1 MKNQLKI
8 GSFLSYLQMGLGIV
22 IGIVYTPFM
31 IRLLGQS
38 EYGLYNTASSTI
50 SMLSVLS
57 LGFNSS
63 YIRYYSRYKQK
74 NDVEKI
80 YKLNGLFLII
90 FLVIGFIALTCG
102 LYLSNH
108 LDIVFA
114 SGLTEKE
121 YETAR
126 ILMILL
132 TINLAVSFPMSVFS
146 NIISAHE
153 RFLYLRIVGML
164 KTVFGPLVTLPLL
177 LMGYRSVAM
186 VAVTVLIALI
196 SDILYFVYVIFVLKN
211 KFIFHGFE
219 KGIFKNLFVYTMFIA
234 VNMVIDQIN
243 WNIGKILLG
252 RFNGTTAVAVFS
264 VGYSL
269 SNYYMSFSTAI
280 SSVFTPRIHHIINST
295 KENILKQKEMLTDL
309 FIKVGRIQFLI
320 LGLIASGLVFF
331 GREFILVYWA
341 GPGYEDAY
349 YVALLLIFPLT
360 IPLIQNLGIEIQ
372 RAENKHRFRSIVY
385 AGMAIMNLI
394 LSWYLCQFYGAIGGA
409 VGTALSYIVANGLIM
424 NIYYHRECNINIILF
439 WKNILQIFKGLII
452 PICLGIAINIFID
465 YSGFL
470 KFVGVIVIYSATYFI
485 SMWLFSMN
493 EFEKSLVKQSIR
505 KVRKK

>member
-50 SMLSVLS
+50 SMLTVLS

-114 SGLTEKE
+114 NGLTEKE

-164 KTVFGPLVTLPLL
+164 KTVFSPLVTLPLL

-196 SDILYFVYVIFVLKN
+196 SDILYFVYVIFILKN

-219 KGIFKNLFVYTMFIA
+219 KGIFKNLFVYTTFIA

-252 RFNGTTAVAVFS
+252 RFNGTTSVAVFS

-295 KENILKQKEMLTDL
+295 RENILKQKELLTDL

-385 AGMAIMNLI
+385 AGMAIMNLL

-439 WKNILQIFKGLII
+439 CKYIL
-452 PICLGIAINIFID
+452 
-465 YSGFL
+465 
-470 KFVGVIVIYSATYFI
+470 
-485 SMWLFSMN
+485 
-493 EFEKSLVKQSIR
+493 
-505 KVRKK
+505 

>member
-22 IGIVYTPFM
+22 IGIIYTPFM

-38 EYGLYNTASSTI
+38 EYGLYNTAASTI

-74 NDVEKI
+74 EQTKKI
-80 YKLNGLFLII
+80 YKLNGLFLLI
-90 FLVIGFIALTCG
+90 FLVIGVIALACG

-121 YETAR
+121 YGIAR

-132 TINLAVSFPMSVFS
+132 TINLAISFPMSVFS

-164 KTVFGPLVTLPLL
+164 KTVFSPLITLPLL
-177 LMGYRSVAM
+177 LMGYRSIAM
-186 VAVTVLIALI
+186 VAVTVFIALV
-196 SDILYFVYVIFVLKN
+196 SDILYVIYVIFVLKN

-219 KGIFKNLFVYTMFIA
+219 KGIFKNLFVYTAFIA

-295 KENILKQKEMLTDL
+295 RENILKQKEMLTDL
-309 FIKVGRIQFLI
+309 FIKVGRIQFII

-341 GPGYEDAY
+341 GPGYEESY

-372 RAENKHRFRSIVY
+372 RAENKHRFRSIIY
-385 AGMAIMNLI
+385 AGMAIINLF

-409 VGTALSYIVANGLIM
+409 IGTAISYIVANGVIM
-424 NIYYHRECNINIILF
+424 NIYYQRECNINIILF
-439 WKNILQIFKGLII
+439 WKNILQIFRGMLI
-452 PICLGIAINIFID
+452 PICFGTAVNIFID
-465 YSGFL
+465 YSGFFR
-470 KFVGVIVIYSATYFI
+470 FVSIIIFYSAIYFL
-485 SMWLFSMN
+485 SMWFWGMN
-493 EFEKSLVKQSIR
+493 KFEKSLVTQTIR
-505 KVRKK
+505 KGRKR